1 MQDPAAQAR
10 ALGDIQQRG
19 LRAAGD
25 IVDRLIGAVD
35 GVEAEQEVMTADA
48 AGADGERMAVPASP
62 NRPNQASPNADI
74 AQIWL
79 DLFRRGLQAMA
90 IVARPGGAATPRNH
104 AVALAALDAG
114 RPTGLVRI
122 RVTRFDSGPAEP
134 ATSNMTAP
142 GSAEMHVHNGTTEP
156 IHGLRVHCGDLRAHD
171 GASLPASAVRFDP
184 PSLDQLPARS
194 SRCVLVE
201 ADVCEDMPSGVYRGV
216 ILVTGAPDV
225 WLPLEVTL
233 AGNSR

>member
-1 MQDPAAQAR
+1 MQNPAAQAR

-25 IVDRLIGAVD
+25 IVDRMIGAVD
-35 GVEAEQEVMTADA
+35 GVEPRRDVMTADA
-48 AGADGERMAVPASP
+48 AGADGERVAVPASP

-90 IVARPGGAATPRNH
+90 IVARQGGAATPRNH
-104 AVALAALDAG
+104 GVALVALDAG

-122 RVTRFDSGPAEP
+122 RVIRFDSYTAEP
-134 ATSNMTAP
+134 ATSNMSAT
-142 GSAEMHVHNGTTEP
+142 GSAEMHLHNGTAEP
-156 IHGLRVHCGDLRAHD
+156 IHDLRVHCGDLRAHD
-171 GASLPASAVRFDP
+171 GASLPGSAVRFDP
-184 PSLDQLPARS
+184 PLLDQLSARS
-194 SRCVLVE
+194 SRRVLVE
-201 ADVCEDMPSGVYRGV
+201 ADVCEDVPSGVYRGV
-216 ILVTGAPDV
+216 ILVTGAPEV

-233 AGNSR
+233 AGSSR